1 MIESWIDRAEQPFD
15 AAADISECPAPQVRD
30 FEVIAQQV
38 IAIHLDHRVE
48 IEQGFDA
55 RGGHH
60 DKCQVIDCC
69 FHVGYPP
76 DQCCQRPEKQL
87 EIRPC
92 EADPESLGL
101 LWEKPRV
108 AHVAVQRRLQI
119 NQQEP
124 KLVNL
129 AAKMLARQSVSKFVK
144 GN

>member
-1 MIESWIDRAEQPFD
+1 
-15 AAADISECPAPQVRD
+15 
-30 FEVIAQQV
+30 
-38 IAIHLDHRVE
+38 
-48 IEQGFDA
+48 
-55 RGGHH
+55 
-60 DKCQVIDCC
+60 IDCC

-92 EADPESLGL
+92 EADPESLGF

-144 GN
+144 GNDHKNRQHSQGKRGDLEESVNISAQLV